1 MLPKLPVPDLRHTLD
16 AYLRSVKH
24 LVPEAQLLKT
34 PRRSGDVQQHGGAGE
49 RLQTLL
55 LEKRD
60 KTRELGAEPA
70 NILRFIIKVH

>member
-34 PRRSGDVQQHGGAGE
+34 HGAVETFSKQEEGE
-49 RLQTLL
+49 RLQNCCWRK
-55 LEKRD
+55 E
-60 KTRELGAEPA
+60 TRQRTGCRAA
-70 NILRFIIKVH
+70 NILRFIIKVQ